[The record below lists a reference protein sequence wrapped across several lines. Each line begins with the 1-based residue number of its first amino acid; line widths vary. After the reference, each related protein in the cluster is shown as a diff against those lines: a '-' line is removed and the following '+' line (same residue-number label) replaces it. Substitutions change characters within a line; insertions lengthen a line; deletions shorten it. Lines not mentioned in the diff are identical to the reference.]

1 MTQSFPAVRARRG
14 AVALVVAALLGG
26 SLAVPT
32 AAFADPGAV
41 EVPTAPLVATG
52 TTWKY
57 LDAATDPA
65 GDAENRQ
72 AWAAADFDDSGWK
85 QAPSAFGVKNNAL
98 APVGPYTPVTKLE
111 HYIDGV
117 ANPTIPTYFFRT
129 TFEIPEGVS
138 EQLASAASTIVYDD
152 AVRVYVNG
160 ERVANFRDGRVDDTN
175 PSNQQ
180 YAGENGG
187 NPVSGTFSIDGELLH
202 DGENTVAVALYQD
215 RATSSDAYFDMT
227 ELTLVEASTP
237 GEVVEAAP
245 TRVILT
251 PTETPATSQ
260 SFSWLAGDVSHEIGQ
275 VEIAPAAGGESRVV
289 DAHETGRVNGN
300 QTPHFSATVDGLTPG
315 TAYRYRVGLPGSW
328 SEWVEFTT
336 ADPSATDFQF
346 VYYGDAQI
354 GLDTTW
360 PEVVRQAEER
370 ATRSVGSVHAG
381 DLIDTGSNDTQ
392 WRNWFTGMEKS
403 ATRTNVM
410 AAPGNHEYS
419 GDKLLASWKAHFEYP
434 LNQPSTESIGEL
446 ASLAQGDSDAAKQY
460 AAYFAH
466 WAEFAAETVYY
477 TDYQGVRF
485 ITLNATRDT
494 TFLKPDVLPA
504 CSGSEC
510 PSGKVAALWTEYQ
523 AAWLDYVLKNSASKW
538 NVVTFHQPVYS
549 TSSGRDEP
557 VLREYWVPV
566 FEENDIDLVLMGHDH
581 TYARGYKNST
591 RTETEGMTTGP
602 VYAVSN
608 SGAKHY
614 ALETDAKN
622 VWTNNG
628 ATQVLRGEKVTTYQV
643 IDVSADQ
650 LVYRSYVAE
659 NASGAKTY
667 AYVDGAY
674 VEQPAKNVGDLYDEV
689 IVTKY
694 SDGKKWVTEP
704 GVEIPAGPE
713 EPVDPVDP
721 VDPKPVDPKPAGPV
735 FTDVKKGDKFS
746 QEIAW
751 MSAEGISTGVKQ
763 SDGTYQYQ
771 PKNNVTREAMAA
783 FLYRQYGEKNFKAPA
798 KSPFTDV
805 KPGDKFYKEI
815 AWMASEK
822 YSTGVKQ
829 SDGTYRFQPKS
840 GITREAMAAFM
851 YRIDTAKKPVA
862 PKASPFADV
871 KPGDKFYEEIAWM
884 SQSKLSTGIKQPSGK
899 PVYAPKGS
907 VTREAMAAF
916 LYRAATQ

>member
-1 MTQSFPAVRARRG
+1 MTQSFPAVRMRRS
-14 AVALVVAALLGG
+14 AVALAVVALLGG
-26 SLAVPT
+26 SLVVPT
-32 AAFADPGAV
+32 AAFAEPGAV
-41 EVPTAPLVATG
+41 EVPTASLVTTG

-57 LDAATDPA
+57 LDDYTDPA
-65 GDAENRQ
+65 GENENRQ
-72 AWAAADFDDSGWK
+72 VWAAADFDDSGWK

-117 ANPTIPTYFFRT
+117 ATPTIPTYFFRT
-129 TFEIPEGVS
+129 TFDIPEGVS

-160 ERVANFRDGRVDDTN
+160 ERVANFRDGRVDDAN

-187 NPVSGTFSIDGELLH
+187 NPVSGTFSIDGELLR
-202 DGENTVAVALYQD
+202 DGENTIAVALYQD
-215 RATSSDAYFDMT
+215 RASSSDAYFDMT
-227 ELTLVEASTP
+227 ELTLVKASVP

-260 SFSWLAGDVSHEIGQ
+260 SFSWLAGDVSHGIGQ
-275 VEIAPAAGGESRVV
+275 VEIVPAAGGDTRAV
-289 DAHETGRVNGN
+289 DAYETGRVNGN
-300 QTPHFSATVDGLTPG
+300 QTPHFSATVDGLAPA

-328 SEWVEFTT
+328 SEWYEFTT
-336 ADPSATDFQF
+336 ADPAATDFQF

-370 ATRSVGSVHAG
+370 ATRSIGSVHAG

-392 WRNWFTGMEKS
+392 WRNWFKGMEKS
-403 ATRTNVM
+403 ATSTNVM

-434 LNQPSTESIGEL
+434 LNQPSTETIGEL
-446 ASLAQGDSDAAKQY
+446 AALAQGDSDAAKQY

-466 WAEFAAETVYY
+466 WAEFAAETVYF

-494 TFLKPDVLPA
+494 EFLRPSSLPS
-504 CSGSEC
+504 CSGAEC

-549 TSSGRDEP
+549 TSSGRNEP

-566 FEENDIDLVLMGHDH
+566 FEENNIDLVLMGHDH
-581 TYARGYKNST
+581 TYARGYKNTTST
-591 RTETEGMTTGP
+591 DTEGMTTGP

-614 ALETDAKN
+614 DLETEAKN

-674 VEQPAKNVGDLYDEV
+674 VERPAKNVGDLYDEV

-704 GVEIPAGPE
+704 GVEIPAGPAD
-713 EPVDPVDP
+713 PVDPVDP
-721 VDPKPVDPKPAGPV
+721 VDPKPTDPDPKV
-735 FTDVKKGDKFS
+735 SFTDVQKGDKFS
-746 QEIAW
+746 KEIAW
-751 MSAEGISTGVKQ
+751 MAAEGISTGVKQ
-763 SDGTYQYQ
+763 ANGTYQYQ
-771 PKNNVTREAMAA
+771 PKNRVTREAMAA
-783 FLYRQYGEKNFKAPA
+783 FLYRLSAPKDFKAPA
-798 KSPFTDV
+798 TSPFADV
-805 KPGDKFYKEI
+805 QPGDKFYKEI
-815 AWMASEK
+815 AWMHQEGV
-822 YSTGVKQ
+822 STGTRQASGKPQ
-829 SDGTYRFQPKS
+829 FQPKS

-851 YRIDTAKKPVA
+851 YRLDATKKPAVPA
-862 PKASPFADV
+862 VSPFADV
-871 KPGDKFYEEIAWM
+871 RKGDKFYKEIAWM
-884 SQSKLSTGIKQPSGK
+884 SQSGLSTGIKQSSGK
-899 PVYAPKGS
+899 PAYAAKS
-907 VTREAMAAF
+907 NVTREAMAAF
-916 LYRAATQ
+916 LYRAES